1 MGQTNLVPLSNR
13 SAVLQ
18 EISKV
23 GTTLTDEI
31 KGELQKVRRSS
42 NVINEFTKD
51 DADQNIPTVHA
62 QLLFG
67 TTVDLLTAA
76 RATLYRLVNVLSEAE
91 SDYSAELKL
100 TQGEQYKNHDAYIVD
115 SNGMH
120 QADVIQQLITNINIT
135 VRTMESE
142 VQQSLLNERNINM
155 LQDNVIAL
163 VNRFSKQFINR
174 LVEDIHLLNN
184 IVKEGTLSK

>member
-23 GTTLTDEI
+23 GTMLTDEI

-76 RATLYRLVNVLSEAE
+76 RASLYRLVNVLSEAE
-91 SDYSAELKL
+91 SDYSTELKL
-100 TQGEQYKNHDAYIVD
+100 AQGEHYNNRNAYIVD

>member
-23 GTTLTDEI
+23 GTMLTDEI

-76 RATLYRLVNVLSEAE
+76 RASLYRLANVLSEAG
-91 SDYSAELKL
+91 SDYSTELKL
-100 TQGEQYKNHDAYIVD
+100 AQGEHYNNHNAYIVD

>member
-23 GTTLTDEI
+23 GTMLTDEI

-76 RATLYRLVNVLSEAE
+76 RASLYRLVNVLSEAE

-100 TQGEQYKNHDAYIVD
+100 AQGEQYKNHNAYIVD

-120 QADVIQQLITNINIT
+120 QADVIQQLIANINIT

>member
-23 GTTLTDEI
+23 GTMLTDEI

-76 RATLYRLVNVLSEAE
+76 RASLYRLVNVLSEAE

-100 TQGEQYKNHDAYIVD
+100 AQDERYKNHNVYIVD

>member
-23 GTTLTDEI
+23 GTMLTDEI

-76 RATLYRLVNVLSEAE
+76 RASLYRLVNVLSEAE
-91 SDYSAELKL
+91 SDYSTELKL
-100 TQGEQYKNHDAYIVD
+100 AQGEHYNNHNAYIVD

>member
-23 GTTLTDEI
+23 GTMLTDEI

-76 RATLYRLVNVLSEAE
+76 CASLYRLVNVLSEVE

-100 TQGEQYKNHDAYIVD
+100 AQGERYKNHNAYIVD
-115 SNGMH
+115 SNGIH

-135 VRTMESE
+135 VRTDRKSTR
-142 VQQSLLNERNINM
+142 LNSSHVSISYAVFC
-155 LQDNVIAL
+155 LQ
-163 VNRFSKQFINR
+163 KQ
-174 LVEDIHLLNN
+174 
-184 IVKEGTLSK
+184 TPS

>member
-23 GTTLTDEI
+23 GTMLTDEI

-76 RATLYRLVNVLSEAE
+76 RASLYRLVNVLSEAE
-91 SDYSAELKL
+91 GDYSAELKL
-100 TQGEQYKNHDAYIVD
+100 AQGEQYKNHNAYIVD

>member
-23 GTTLTDEI
+23 GTMLTDEI

-67 TTVDLLTAA
+67 ITVDLLTAA
-76 RATLYRLVNVLSEAE
+76 RASLYRLVNVLSEAE
-91 SDYSAELKL
+91 SDYSAELTL
-100 TQGEQYKNHDAYIVD
+100 AQGEQYKNHNAYIVD

>member
-23 GTTLTDEI
+23 GTMLTDEI

-76 RATLYRLVNVLSEAE
+76 RASLYRLVNVLSEAE

-100 TQGEQYKNHDAYIVD
+100 AQGERYKNHNAYIVD

>member
-23 GTTLTDEI
+23 GTMLTDEI
-31 KGELQKVRRSS
+31 KGELQKARRSS

-76 RATLYRLVNVLSEAE
+76 RASLYRLVNVLSEAE

-100 TQGEQYKNHDAYIVD
+100 AQGEQYKNHDAYIVD

-155 LQDNVIAL
+155 LQDSVIAL

>member
-23 GTTLTDEI
+23 GTMLTDEI

-76 RATLYRLVNVLSEAE
+76 RASLYRLVNVLSEAE
-91 SDYSAELKL
+91 SDYSTELKL
-100 TQGEQYKNHDAYIVD
+100 ARGEQYKNHDAYIVD

-155 LQDNVIAL
+155 LQDSVIAL

>member
-23 GTTLTDEI
+23 GTMLTDEI
-31 KGELQKVRRSS
+31 KSELQKVRRSS

-76 RATLYRLVNVLSEAE
+76 RASLYRLVNVLSEAE
-91 SDYSAELKL
+91 SDYSTELKL
-100 TQGEQYKNHDAYIVD
+100 AQGEHYNNHNAYIVD

>member
-23 GTTLTDEI
+23 GAMLTDEI

-76 RATLYRLVNVLSEAE
+76 RASLYRLVNVLSEAE

-100 TQGEQYKNHDAYIVD
+100 AQGEHYKNHNAYIVD

>member
-23 GTTLTDEI
+23 GTMLTDEI

-51 DADQNIPTVHA
+51 DADQNIPTVHV

-76 RATLYRLVNVLSEAE
+76 RASLYRLVNVLSEAE

-100 TQGEQYKNHDAYIVD
+100 AQGEHYKNHNAYIVD

>member
-23 GTTLTDEI
+23 GTMLTDEI

-76 RATLYRLVNVLSEAE
+76 RASLYRLVNVLSEAE
-91 SDYSAELKL
+91 SDYSTELKL
-100 TQGEQYKNHDAYIVD
+100 AQGEHYNNHNAYIVD

-184 IVKEGTLSK
+184 ILKEGTLSK

>member
-23 GTTLTDEI
+23 GTMLTDEI

-76 RATLYRLVNVLSEAE
+76 RASLYRLVNVLSEVE

-100 TQGEQYKNHDAYIVD
+100 AQGERYKNHNAYIVD
-115 SNGMH
+115 SNGIH

>member
-23 GTTLTDEI
+23 GTMLTDEI

-67 TTVDLLTAA
+67 TTVDLLTTT
-76 RATLYRLVNVLSEAE
+76 RASLYRLVNVLSEAE

-100 TQGEQYKNHDAYIVD
+100 AQGEQYKNHDAYIVD

>member
-23 GTTLTDEI
+23 GTMLTDEI
-31 KGELQKVRRSS
+31 KGELQKIRRSP

-67 TTVDLLTAA
+67 TTIDLLTAA
-76 RATLYRLVNVLSEAE
+76 RTSLYRLVNVLSEAE
-91 SDYSAELKL
+91 DDYSVELKL
-100 TQGEQYKNHDAYIVD
+100 TQGEQYKNHDAYIID
-115 SNGMH
+115 SNGIH
-120 QADVIQQLITNINIT
+120 QADVIQQLITNINTT

-155 LQDNVIAL
+155 LQDSVIAL

-174 LVEDIHLLNN
+174 LAEDIHLLNN

>member
-23 GTTLTDEI
+23 GTMLTDEI
-31 KGELQKVRRSS
+31 KGELQKVRRSP

-67 TTVDLLTAA
+67 TTIDLLTAA
-76 RATLYRLVNVLSEAE
+76 RTSLYRLVNVLSEVE
-91 SDYSAELKL
+91 DDYSVELKL
-100 TQGEQYKNHDAYIVD
+100 TQGEQYKNHDAYIID
-115 SNGMH
+115 SNGIH
-120 QADVIQQLITNINIT
+120 QADVIQQLITNINTT

-155 LQDNVIAL
+155 LQDSVIAL

-174 LVEDIHLLNN
+174 LAKDIHLLNN

>member
-13 SAVLQ
+13 LAVLQ

-23 GTTLTDEI
+23 GTMLTDEI

-76 RATLYRLVNVLSEAE
+76 RASLYRLVNVLSEAE

-100 TQGEQYKNHDAYIVD
+100 AQGEQYKNHDAYIVD

-135 VRTMESE
+135 VRTVESE

-155 LQDNVIAL
+155 LQDSVIAL

>member
-23 GTTLTDEI
+23 GTMLTDEI

-76 RATLYRLVNVLSEAE
+76 RASLYRLVNVLSEAE

-100 TQGEQYKNHDAYIVD
+100 AQGERYKNHNAYIVD

-120 QADVIQQLITNINIT
+120 QADAIQQLITNINIT

>member
-23 GTTLTDEI
+23 GTMLTDEI
-31 KGELQKVRRSS
+31 KGELQKARRSS

-76 RATLYRLVNVLSEAE
+76 RASLYRLVNVLSEAE

-100 TQGEQYKNHDAYIVD
+100 AQGEQYKNHDAYIVD

>member
-23 GTTLTDEI
+23 GTMLTDEI

-76 RATLYRLVNVLSEAE
+76 RASLYRLVNVLSEAE
-91 SDYSAELKL
+91 GDYSAELKL
-100 TQGEQYKNHDAYIVD
+100 AQGEQYKNHNAYIVD

-155 LQDNVIAL
+155 LQDSVIAL

>member
-23 GTTLTDEI
+23 GTMLTDEI

-76 RATLYRLVNVLSEAE
+76 RASLYRLVNVLSEAE
-91 SDYSAELKL
+91 SDYGAELKL
-100 TQGEQYKNHDAYIVD
+100 AQGEQYKNHNAYIVD

-155 LQDNVIAL
+155 LQDSVIAL